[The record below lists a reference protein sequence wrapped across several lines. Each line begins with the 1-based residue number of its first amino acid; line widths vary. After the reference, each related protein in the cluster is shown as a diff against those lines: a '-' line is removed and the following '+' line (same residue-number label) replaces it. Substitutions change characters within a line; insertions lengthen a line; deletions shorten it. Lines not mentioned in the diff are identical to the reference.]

1 MCSHRNL
8 CLSTAESDPIF
19 IVKEQTNTRW
29 FKASTKRIKLI
40 ISYGIDEL
48 SDEIFKYSWL
58 QFVIEKFVFLELAER
73 DKDKLH
79 DHVDNDNADNGCVG

>member
-1 MCSHRNL
+1 MYSHRNL

-29 FKASTKRIKLI
+29 FKASTKRIKSI

-48 SDEIFKYSWL
+48 SDEILKYS
-58 QFVIEKFVFLELAER
+58 
-73 DKDKLH
+73 
-79 DHVDNDNADNGCVG
+79 